1 MPKLVIV
8 RYLGSLPGES
18 HYEVHTPMGT
28 WGVDMVQYT
37 AGSFEAAG
45 YGTRPRWMVTS
56 PGENTPDSQFDRK
69 RDAVAYVALLV
80 DESLE
85 KNGGDAVRMAVEAH
99 RMELHQDNS
108 PWAKVAE
115 QQTTPVAEEPTTI
128 KEADTVTETAPRY
141 ITHSFTAGT
150 CSRFAVKDTETGI
163 DVATFSSRYAARDK
177 RDRLNADLT
186 APETREAQLAQEAGA
201 AEVTESAR
209 RFVVNQLGN
218 GYFAVRDLVT
228 ELDVATVS
236 SRYAANDKADRLEA
250 EATQPATERAQT
262 DPLATVDFGEPKCVH
277 GFYERPADRGAAIKA
292 CDRKP
297 PAVSVGVFSDEGC
310 VEFFDCAVQASDE
323 TARSNAEEGAPAD
336 APMFR
341 WAVLCADHEE
351 QPKDGCEE
359 CAAEGCGAV
368 DADDLDA
375 CGECSDCTG

>member
-1 MPKLVIV
+1 MPKLITV
-8 RYLGSLPGES
+8 RLLGTLPGES
-18 HYEVHTPMGT
+18 HYEIHTPMGT
-28 WGVDMVQYT
+28 WKLDMVKP
-37 AGSFEAAG
+37 SHDAG
-45 YGTRPRWMVTS
+45 YGLAPRWFLTT
-56 PGENTPDSQFDRK
+56 PGEYTPDSQFDRK
-69 RDAVAYVALLV
+69 RDAVAYVTLLV
-80 DESLE
+80 DEELGR
-85 KNGGDAVRMAVEAH
+85 NGGDDVRVAVEAH
-99 RMELHQDNS
+99 RMELHQDDS
-108 PWAKVAE
+108 PWAKFAE
-115 QQTTPVAEEPTTI
+115 RQTTPADDETPAA
-128 KEADTVTETAPRY
+128 KETATVTETAPRY
-141 ITHSFTAGT
+141 IVHSFTAGT
-150 CSRFAVKDTETGI
+150 CLRYAVKDTETGI

-177 RDRLNADLT
+177 RDRLEAGLT
-186 APETREAQLAQEAGA
+186 VSETGEAQLAQEAGA

-228 ELDVATVS
+228 ELDVATAS

-250 EATQPATERAQT
+250 EAAQPATERAQT
-262 DPLATVDFGEPKCVH
+262 DPLAAVDFGEPKCVH
-277 GFYERPADRGAAIKA
+277 GFYERPADRGAAIRA

-323 TARSNAEEGAPAD
+323 TARLNAEEEAPAD

-351 QPKDGCEE
+351 QPKDGCEK